1 MMGGSNSRRNHH
13 FYLFVLLLVIV
24 IFTLDICAGQ
34 QRRCFSCRSRTNLGD
49 CRDPFY
55 VTGNSSTLEHKS
67 HGVKTLPCASGWCQK
82 ILEDVDKV
90 HTVDESYGGA
100 TQRDCLQRP
109 PSDNSERC
117 AFVKYNHKQVYM
129 CFCQG
134 DLCNTATP
142 SSTIN
147 QMQVPL
153 FCVTMIFLVFNKILL
168 LS

>member
-1 MMGGSNSRRNHH
+1 MGGGRSYSGNHY
-13 FYLFVLLLVIV
+13 FYLFAVLLLVI
-24 IFTLDICAGQ
+24 IFTLDICTGQ

-109 PSDNSERC
+109 PSDNTERC
-117 AFVKYNHKQVYM
+117 AFVKYNHKNVYM
-129 CFCQG
+129 CFCKG
-134 DLCNTATP
+134 DLCNTGH
-142 SSTIN
+142 SIN
-147 QMQVPL
+147 QHS
-153 FCVTMIFLVFNKILL
+153 LL
-168 LS
+168 LVPFIISVLFYVI

>member
-1 MMGGSNSRRNHH
+1 MFGISVRN
-13 FYLFVLLLVIV
+13 FKNCLLKCIFFV
-24 IFTLDICAGQ
+24 ICLHLPFSSGQ

-55 VTGNSSTLEHKS
+55 VTGNSSTLESKS

-109 PSDNSERC
+109 PSDNTERC
-117 AFVKYNHKQVYM
+117 AFVKYNHKKVYM
-129 CFCQG
+129 CFCHG
-134 DLCNTATP
+134 DLCNKAQ
-142 SSTIN
+142 SSLNIN
-147 QMQVPL
+147 HPMQVPL
-153 FCVTMIFLVFNKILL
+153 FCIMIFIATTKILL
-168 LS
+168 T

>member
-1 MMGGSNSRRNHH
+1 MFGISVRN
-13 FYLFVLLLVIV
+13 FKICLLKCILFITFLNLP
-24 IFTLDICAGQ
+24 FCSGQ

-55 VTGNSSTLEHKS
+55 VTGNSSTLESKS

-109 PSDNSERC
+109 PSDNTERC
-117 AFVKYNHKQVYM
+117 AFVKFNHKRVYM
-129 CFCQG
+129 CFCRG
-134 DLCNTATP
+134 DLCNTAT
-142 SSTIN
+142 SSLRTN
-147 QMQVPL
+147 HMKVPL
-153 FCVTMIFLVFNKILL
+153 FCVSMIFLVFKKILSL
-168 LS
+168 D